1 MTDTARQQPDA
12 LPSGRT
18 LVKLTGLAVAI
29 AAVIL
34 FTMILPAEYG
44 IDPTGIGRHLGLT
57 SLSAGPAAKPAA
69 TEPAAAKP
77 SDGAERPISLS
88 EAPELELAGVGR
100 VWKAARPYRSDEL
113 SLTLRPN
120 EGAEIKASM
129 EQGERFV
136 FSWVAEGGAVN
147 FDMHGER
154 LGAKSDDFT
163 SYWKGRNASSG
174 HGEFQAPFPGTH
186 GWYWRNRGAQPV
198 TIKVKTSGFY
208 EKLHKPGAGAPASPA
223 HGGSK

>member
-1 MTDTARQQPDA
+1 MTDIARPQPDA
-12 LPSGRT
+12 LPSARQ
-18 LVKLTGLAVAI
+18 LLKMTGLALAI
-29 AAVIL
+29 ALVIL
-34 FTMILPAEYG
+34 FTVVLPAEYG
-44 IDPTGIGRHLGLT
+44 IDPTGIGQRLGLSSFST
-57 SLSAGPAAKPAA
+57 GQAAPPAV
-69 TEPAAAKP
+69 AKP
-77 SDGAERPISLS
+77 SDAAERPISLS
-88 EAPELELAGVGR
+88 EAPALEPAGTGT
-100 VWKAARPYRSDEL
+100 VWKAPRAFRSDEL

-154 LGAKSDDFT
+154 TGAKSDEFT

-186 GWYWRNRGAQPV
+186 GWYWRNRGTQPV
-198 TIKVKTSGFY
+198 TVKVKTSGFY
-208 EKLHKPGAGAPASPA
+208 EKLFKPAS
-223 HGGSK
+223 K

>member
-1 MTDTARQQPDA
+1 MTDIAHQQHDA
-12 LPSGRT
+12 LPSAGQLLKMT
-18 LVKLTGLAVAI
+18 ALALAI
-29 AAVIL
+29 AIVIL
-34 FTMILPAEYG
+34 FTLVLPAEYG
-44 IDPTGIGRHLGLT
+44 IDPTGIGQRLGLA
-57 SLSAGPAAKPAA
+57 SLSAGAAAKPAA
-69 TEPAAAKP
+69 SKPAAAVP
-77 SDGAERPISLS
+77 SEAAERPISLS
-88 EAPELELAGVGR
+88 EAPELELAGMGR
-100 VWKAARPYRSDEL
+100 VWKASRPYRSDEL

-147 FDMHGER
+147 FDMHGEKV
-154 LGAKSDDFT
+154 GAKSDDFT
-163 SYWKGRNASSG
+163 SYWKGRGASGG

-186 GWYWRNRGAQPV
+186 GWYWRNRGTQPV

-208 EKLHKPGAGAPASPA
+208 EKLYKPGASAAASPA

>member
-1 MTDTARQQPDA
+1 MTDIARRQQDA
-12 LPSGRT
+12 LPSARQ
-18 LVKLTGLAVAI
+18 LLKMTGLAVAI
-29 AAVIL
+29 AIVIL
-34 FTMILPAEYG
+34 FTLVLPAEYG
-44 IDPTGIGRHLGLT
+44 IDPTGIGERLGLA

-69 TEPAAAKP
+69 AAP
-77 SDGAERPISLS
+77 SGAAERPISLS

-100 VWKAARPYRSDEL
+100 VWKAERPYRSDEL

-129 EQGERFV
+129 AQGERFV

-147 FDMHGER
+147 FDMHGEK

-163 SYWKGRNASSG
+163 SYWKGRGASSG

-186 GWYWRNRGAQPV
+186 GWYWRNRGSQPV
-198 TIKVKTSGFY
+198 TITLKTSGFY
-208 EKLHKPGAGAPASPA
+208 EKLHKPGAGASAG
-223 HGGSK
+223 HEGSK

>member
-1 MTDTARQQPDA
+1 MPDIAHHQRDA
-12 LPSGRT
+12 LPSGRQ

-29 AAVIL
+29 AAIIL
-34 FTMILPAEYG
+34 LTMVLPAEYG
-44 IDPTGIGRHLGLT
+44 IDPTGIGRRLGLA
-57 SLSAGPAAKPAA
+57 SLSAAPEAKPAA
-69 TEPAAAKP
+69 APRAAAE
-77 SDGAERPISLS
+77 AAV
-88 EAPELELAGVGR
+88 APELTLSLPKAPGLDT
-100 VWKAARPYRSDEL
+100 VWRAPRPYRSDEL

-154 LGAKSDDFT
+154 LGAKNDDFT
-163 SYWKGRNASSG
+163 SFWKGRNASSG

-208 EKLHKPGAGAPASPA
+208 EKLFKPDSSAAPA
-223 HGGSK
+223 GGSK

>member
-1 MTDTARQQPDA
+1 MTDIARSQQDA
-12 LPSGRT
+12 LPSARQ
-18 LVKLTGLAVAI
+18 LLKMTGLALAI
-29 AAVIL
+29 AVAIL
-34 FTMILPAEYG
+34 FTMVLPAEYG
-44 IDPTGIGRHLGLT
+44 IDPTGIGRRLGLSSMST
-57 SLSAGPAAKPAA
+57 GQAAQ
-69 TEPAAAKP
+69 PAAAKP
-77 SDGAERPISLS
+77 SDAAERPISLS
-88 EAPELELAGVGR
+88 ETPALAPASTST
-100 VWKAARPYRSDEL
+100 VWKATRPYRSDEL

-154 LGAKSDDFT
+154 TGAKSDDFT
-163 SYWKGRNASSG
+163 SYWKGRTASSG

-208 EKLHKPGAGAPASPA
+208 EKLFKPGAGGAPA
-223 HGGSK
+223 GGSK

>member
-1 MTDTARQQPDA
+1 MTDIARQQQDA
-12 LPSGRT
+12 LPSAGQ
-18 LVKLTGLAVAI
+18 LLKMTGLAIAI
-29 AAVIL
+29 ATVVL
-34 FTMILPAEYG
+34 FTMVLPAEYG
-44 IDPTGIGRHLGLT
+44 IDPTGIGKRLGLA
-57 SLSAGPAAKPAA
+57 SLSAGPAAQPAAPAKPAA
-69 TEPAAAKP
+69 EP
-77 SDGAERPISLS
+77 SEGAERPINLS
-88 EAPELELAGVGR
+88 EAPELELGGLGR
-100 VWKAARPYRSDEL
+100 VWKAPRPYRSDEL

-154 LGAKSDDFT
+154 LGAKSDEFT
-163 SYWKGRNASSG
+163 SYWKGSKASSG

-208 EKLHKPGAGAPASPA
+208 EKLYRPK
-223 HGGSK
+223 

>member
-1 MTDTARQQPDA
+1 MADIARQQQDA
-12 LPSGRT
+12 SPSGRQ
-18 LVKLTGLAVAI
+18 LLKLTGLAIAI
-29 AAVIL
+29 AALIL
-34 FTMILPAEYG
+34 FTMVLPAEYG
-44 IDPTGIGRHLGLT
+44 IDPTGIGRRLGLA
-57 SLSAGPAAKPAA
+57 SLSTGPAAA
-69 TEPAAAKP
+69 PAAAKP

-88 EAPELELAGVGR
+88 EAPELELAGMGR
-100 VWKAARPYRSDEL
+100 VWKAPRPYRSDEL

-174 HGEFQAPFPGTH
+174 HGEFQAPFPGMH

-198 TIKVKTSGFY
+198 TIKLRTSGFY
-208 EKLHKPGAGAPASPA
+208 EKLYTPDASAAANPA